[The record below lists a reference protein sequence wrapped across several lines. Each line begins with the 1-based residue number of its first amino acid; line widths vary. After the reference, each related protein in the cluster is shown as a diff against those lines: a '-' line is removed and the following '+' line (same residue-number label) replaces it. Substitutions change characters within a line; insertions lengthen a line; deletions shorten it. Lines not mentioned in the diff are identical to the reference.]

1 MGFRNTTL
9 NEERERLR
17 NVETHV
23 FLGNMSDDEIL
34 SETHEMTMRR
44 KRVTMMMTSAK
55 MKRRR
60 KIVIK
65 KATYLL
71 LDANR
76 NMAFWGAICYTG
88 FFDLTI
94 SGNY

>member
-1 MGFRNTTL
+1 MNF
-9 NEERERLR
+9 
-17 NVETHV
+17 
-23 FLGNMSDDEIL
+23 FQWSDDEIM
-34 SETHEMTMRR
+34 SENHEMIMRC
-44 KRVTMMMTSAK
+44 KRVMVTMTSAE
-55 MKRRR
+55 MKHRQ
-60 KIVIK
+60 KIMIK

-88 FFDLTI
+88 FFERTI